1 MGIVNWIEGPV
12 DTTAITVKPEIM
24 WRVLQMD
31 PTDLS
36 KRWQGRLLIDP
47 EAADTRRVIVELRK
61 QFYRSEMVIELY
73 DRQIKIGNEWKY
85 INVNIESHVAGL
97 TEDEVKEMNFAIEE
111 GLEIYRHPAHWVEL
125 NKVLGNTEVLF
136 P

>member
-1 MGIVNWIEGPV
+1 MSIVNWIEGPV

-61 QFYRSEMVIELY
+61 LLVGKKVCI
-73 DRQIKIGNEWKY
+73 
-85 INVNIESHVAGL
+85 
-97 TEDEVKEMNFAIEE
+97 T
-111 GLEIYRHPAHWVEL
+111 LEYLKRLISLISGDDLIR
-125 NKVLGNTEVLF
+125 
-136 P
+136 